1 MFTENPRVVPVQETA
16 SCAPAS
22 TRKRSYNLLEQ
33 SLPNDFGDRP
43 ERVSSSRSRVYH
55 LSGWSRP
62 GAGIHGLLARNYAW
76 RVVLRPH
83 RWHSTVSIPPPPKLN
98 VSVMTWKSWNPS
110 QHRMPPNS
118 RFAICVPSG
127 PHGILSDLLPSSKV
141 VPGAGANDRQG
152 SAAVVREFNT
162 WAAAYGHKRSFF
174 VMLLWLS
181 GHLLTLSFGFRGLP
195 RAPVP

>member
-1 MFTENPRVVPVQETA
+1 MCLANF
-16 SCAPAS
+16 C
-22 TRKRSYNLLEQ
+22 
-33 SLPNDFGDRP
+33 F
-43 ERVSSSRSRVYH
+43 
-55 LSGWSRP
+55 RP

-127 PHGILSDLLPSSKV
+127 PHGILSELLPSSKV

-152 SAAVVREFNT
+152 SSAACQQSNT
-162 WAAAYGHKRSFF
+162 WAAASERIPAAHLVQSRPTGSGHKETLEKAES
-174 VMLLWLS
+174 S
-181 GHLLTLSFGFRGLP
+181 GPSRPLALVRGGHTS
-195 RAPVP
+195 RIDR